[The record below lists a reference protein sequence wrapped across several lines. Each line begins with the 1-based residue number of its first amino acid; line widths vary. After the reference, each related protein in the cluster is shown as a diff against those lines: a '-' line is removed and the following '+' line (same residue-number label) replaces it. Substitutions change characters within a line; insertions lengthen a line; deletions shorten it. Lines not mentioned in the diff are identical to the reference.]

1 MNKNAVS
8 FMKERGDWEA
18 LFSYLY
24 SRSEYDLI
32 IELYTELKNRNED
45 ISSSMEMYAYDA
57 YDYKSNPESRI
68 KIQTRRILTNNNE
81 TDIL

>member
-57 YDYKSNPESRI
+57 YYYKSNPESRY
-68 KIQTRRILTNNNE
+68 RPE
-81 TDIL
+81 EF

>member
-45 ISSSMEMYAYDA
+45 ISSSMEMI
-57 YDYKSNPESRI
+57 I
-68 KIQTRRILTNNNE
+68 KVIQNQ
-81 TDIL
+81 DIDQKNFD